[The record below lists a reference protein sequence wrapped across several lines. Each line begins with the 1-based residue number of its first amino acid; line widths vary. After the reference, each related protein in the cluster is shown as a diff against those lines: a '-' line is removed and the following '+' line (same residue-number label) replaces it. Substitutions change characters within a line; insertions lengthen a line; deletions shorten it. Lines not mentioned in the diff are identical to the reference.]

1 MIQSFHSSVSLVGS
15 LPTAVGVDGNVI
27 GNWLIDNVI
36 FVGVVIVA
44 IVIISA
50 AVTKKP
56 RDAMVAFA
64 ICMVAL
70 ALVSIAGFRVEM
82 GDWVRTTFFGG

>member
-1 MIQSFHSSVSLVGS
+1 MDFLTMVPVAAGDIGISGS
-15 LPTAVGVDGNVI
+15 TI

-44 IVIISA
+44 IVIIVA

-56 RDAMVAFA
+56 RDAMMAFA
-64 ICMVAL
+64 LCLL
-70 ALVSIAGFRVEM
+70 ALTVVSVAGFREEL
-82 GDWVRTTFFGG
+82 GDWVRTTFLSN

>member
-1 MIQSFHSSVSLVGS
+1 MDFLTMVPVAAGDVGIS
-15 LPTAVGVDGNVI
+15 GSTI

-44 IVIISA
+44 IVIIVA

-56 RDAMVAFA
+56 RDAMMAFA
-64 ICMVAL
+64 LCVL
-70 ALVSIAGFRVEM
+70 ALLVVSLAGFREEL
-82 GDWVRTTFFGG
+82 GDWVRNTFLSN